1 MEDLI
6 GQGRAAIDML
16 VDPESFREGEVGE
29 LIITDEDFGASAV
42 IGSAALNGELC
53 TVIASDAMT
62 ANPKFPV
69 VYAGIIGL
77 EEGYKMT
84 LAVYHSIKADRDKPL
99 GEKRPLLLIVDTP
112 GNGAGKQEEIF
123 GMNKATGGYQLALA
137 EARKAGHPIVALVV
151 GRAISGGFLCH
162 GLQADH
168 VLSLGPQFNTMIHVM
183 PITSISR
190 ITKLDIEWLQ
200 ELSKDNPVFAAGP
213 DFFYQLGGVEEL
225 IDSIESMRERV
236 IAHVTEVRAK
246 KNAGQHDELGPW
258 GRGLLSAERGG
269 RLVRCQVIATMD
281 AEFAAVADKYLAYP
295 AGSGNG

>member
-6 GQGRAAIDML
+6 GQGRAAIDMI
-16 VDPESFREGEVGE
+16 VDSQSFREGEVGE
-29 LIITDEDFGASAV
+29 LLVSDEDFGASAV
-42 IGSAALNGELC
+42 IGTARLNGATC

-77 EEGYKMT
+77 EEGYKMA
-84 LAVYHSIKADRDKPL
+84 LAVYNSILIDQLLPP
-99 GEKRPLLLIVDTP
+99 EKKRAILLIVDTP

-123 GMNKATGGYQLALA
+123 GMNKATGAYQLALA
-137 EARKAGHPIVALVV
+137 EARKSGHPIVAIVV

-183 PITSISR
+183 PITSIAR

-200 ELSKDNPVFAAGP
+200 ELAEDNPVFAAGP
-213 DFFYQLGGVEEL
+213 DYFYKLGGVEEL
-225 IDSIESMRERV
+225 VDSIETMRARI
-236 IAHVTEVRAK
+236 IAHVEEVRTK
-246 KNAGQHDELGPW
+246 KCAGRDAELGPW
-258 GRGLLSAERGG
+258 GRGALSVERGG
-269 RLVRCQVIATMD
+269 RLMRGRVMQTMND
-281 AEFAAVADKYLAYP
+281 EFALVANRYL
-295 AGSGNG
+295 S